1 LNSFPCGVFQSYYG
15 FAWENVLP
23 GGPFLWGYSQDGP
36 TLNQLVQFDIATGLE
51 TGVNF
56 DIGSI
61 CAVGTGIA
69 GGVCISDAF
78 VPGKWTICGTSQ
90 NVNIWGVELADA
102 VSWVMVTNNISG
114 TVPGNGGSIVVDV
127 TFDATGLTIGDVL
140 TGELLIH
147 NNSNY
152 IATRGDDY
160 VIPLTLNVGGTTLE
174 VPTNVS
180 VDPDLGLLTWGPPAG
195 VAIYSDDF
203 ESYNVGEYL
212 AVQSADWTT
221 WSNAPGGA
229 EDALISDA
237 QALSGSNSVVVEGS
251 TDLVLIMNDYT
262 SGVYSMD
269 LNLFVP
275 TGYCGYWNL
284 QKTSTPGQEWAFQ
297 IQFDVTGI
305 ATADAGAAAALT
317 FPFSFDTWIN
327 MELIVDLDADWCEI
341 WVDGVMLHEYQ
352 WTLGT
357 FGTPGLLQFGG
368 MNLYAWASAGNSPMC
383 YFDDITLQEVTS
395 DTRDLIGY
403 NVYLDDMGTVLANV
417 GDDVFEYLYSGLVY
431 NQAYIAGVSAV
442 YDAGESDI
450 VEFPFTYTGVSA
462 GNIVNITTALKGNYP
477 NPFNPVTNIA
487 FSLGEATHVTLEVYN
502 IKGEKVRTLVNKVLA
517 AKDHVI
523 TWDGKNNTNKSV
535 ASGIYFYKM
544 KAEKYTATKKMILM
558 K

>member
-1 LNSFPCGVFQSYYG
+1 MNL
-15 FAWENVLP
+15 
-23 GGPFLWGYSQDGP
+23 
-36 TLNQLVQFDIATGLE
+36 
-51 TGVNF
+51 
-56 DIGSI
+56 DIGSMF
-61 CAVGTGIA
+61 AVGTGIA

-78 VPGKWTICGTSQ
+78 VPGTWTICGTAQ
-90 NVNIWGVELADA
+90 NTIIWGVELCLGDEPWIS
-102 VSWVMVTNNISG
+102 VNPISG
-114 TVPGNGGSIVVDV
+114 TVPAGDFVIVDV
-127 TFDATGLTIGDVL
+127 TLNATD
-140 TGELLIH
+140 LIDITKTADIVIA
-147 NNSNY
+147 NN
-152 IATRGDDY
+152 AGDD
-160 VIPLTLNVGGTTLE
+160 VIVPVTMEVTGTATLE

-180 VDPDLGLLTWGPPAG
+180 VDPDLGLLTWDPPAG

-203 ESYNVGEYL
+203 ESYTVGEYL

-221 WSNAPGGA
+221 WSNNPGSA
-229 EDALISDA
+229 EDALISDV
-237 QALSGSNSVVVEGS
+237 QALSGSNSVVVEGT
-251 TDLVLIMNDYT
+251 TDLVLIMDNYT

-297 IQFDVTGI
+297 IMFDVTGI
-305 ATADAGAAAALT
+305 ATADAGAAAAFS

-327 MELIVDLDADWCEI
+327 MELIVDLDADLCEI
-341 WVDGVMLHEYQ
+341 WVDGVMLHDYQ

-357 FGTPGLLQFGG
+357 FGTPGLLSFGG
-368 MNLYAWASAGNSPMC
+368 MNLYAWASAGNSPLC
-383 YFDDITLQEVTS
+383 YFDDIELNEITR
-395 DTRDLIGY
+395 DTRDLISY

-417 GDDVFEYLYSGLVY
+417 GTDVFEYLYSGLI
-431 NQAYIAGVSAV
+431 NGEDYIAGVSAV

-450 VEFPFTYTGVSA
+450 VQYPFTYTGVSA
-462 GNIVNITTALKGNYP
+462 DNIVNITTALRGNYP

-502 IKGEKVRTLVNKVLA
+502 VKGEKVKTLVDKVLEA
-517 AKDHVI
+517 NNHVI
-523 TWDGKNNTNKSV
+523 TWDGRNNTNKSV